1 MAEYFFELLTEE
13 IPASMHDAAQ
23 ATLLQQLTKLTQ
35 DLGEPP
41 DDRNPVI
48 VNSTPRRIIF
58 FLSRIPLRERD
69 RDEEVKGPPVKAAY
83 DAEGK
88 PTQALN
94 GFLKKNNA
102 SIEDV
107 IVGSGESRVG
117 SRSDQ
122 GANSD
127 PRPPTP
133 DPRSSDYTRVR
144 RTITGRAAGEI
155 LQQRVPQIIES
166 LRWPK
171 MMRWGNGEH
180 SYIRPIHSIVSV
192 LDGEHLPITI
202 FGIGSGI
209 TTRGHRTLAPQEIE
223 VLSYNDYVTKL
234 ELARVVIAAD
244 RRRHVMAERARVL
257 AQQGGGTPSIDASI
271 WSQWQYLT
279 EYPGVVRAEFG
290 DDYLALPD
298 EVLVTVMRVHQ
309 KQLPIRGNDGKLTN
323 SFLAVLDNDGDPDG
337 NAAYGNSFV
346 TNARFADAKFF
357 YETDRKRT
365 LESRLDQL
373 AHLQFQEKLGNYL
386 DKTKRIERIA
396 AAISDDPDTLAAA
409 RLCKT
414 DLVTEIVKEFT
425 DLQGNVGGIYAR
437 EEGLPKNTWQA
448 IYDHYLPI
456 NIDDA
461 LPRTLSGAIV
471 SLADKIDTLA
481 GFFIV
486 GAKPTG
492 SKDPFALRRAAQ
504 GVVQI
509 LLNRDKR
516 CVKIGLDKLID
527 VALEAHQQP
536 SNSATQQPKNDLLA
550 FFAERVRTLLEASA
564 YGFAYDEI
572 AAAMEAGWASS
583 LTDLVDRITA
593 LKAMRNEA
601 NFLSI
606 LDSAKRIA
614 NITAGQDAAAAVDPS
629 KLESDIEKR
638 LAGLVSITTDQIEEM
653 IAERDYKRALE
664 TFAALAPELEKFFD
678 DVMVM
683 VDDEAVRRNRIA
695 LLRTAGNAVMKIADV
710 TKIVVD
716 RREYRP

>member
-13 IPASMHDAAQ
+13 IPAWMHDAAQ

-58 FLSRIPLRERD
+58 FLSRIPLRESD
-69 RDEEVKGPPVKAAY
+69 REEEVKGPPVKAAY

-102 SIEDV
+102 TLADV
-107 IVGSGESRVG
+107 IVGSGVLGVG
-117 SRSDQ
+117 SRSNE
-122 GANSD
+122 GEPSSD
-127 PRPPTP
+127 PRSPTP
-133 DPRSSDYTRVR
+133 DTQSSNYIRVR
-144 RTITGRAAGEI
+144 RTIKGRAAGEI
-155 LQQRVPQIIES
+155 LQERVPQIIEG

-171 MMRWGNGEH
+171 MMRWGKGEH
-180 SYIRPIHSIVSV
+180 SYIRPIHSVLSV
-192 LDGEHLPITI
+192 LDGAHLPITI
-202 FGIGSGI
+202 FGIASGI
-209 TTRGHRTLAPQEIE
+209 TTRGHRTLAPQQIE
-223 VLSYNDYVTKL
+223 ATSYNDYVTQM
-234 ELARVVIAAD
+234 ELNRVVIAAD

-257 AQQGGGTPSIDASI
+257 GQQVGGTPSIDASI

-290 DDYLALPD
+290 REFLALPD

-309 KQLPIRGNDGKLTN
+309 KQLPIRDANEKLTN

-365 LESRLDQL
+365 LESRLPEL
-373 AHLQFQEKLGNYL
+373 ERLQFQEKLGNYL
-386 DKTKRIERIA
+386 DKTKRIEKIA
-396 AAISDDPDTLAAA
+396 AAIFDDADTLAAA
-409 RLCKT
+409 RLCKS
-414 DLVTEIVKEFT
+414 DLVTEMVKEFT
-425 DLQGNVGGIYAR
+425 DLQGKIGGIYAR
-437 EEGLPKNTWQA
+437 EEGLPTNTWQA

-481 GFFIV
+481 GFFRI

-516 CVKIGLDKLID
+516 CVKIGIDKLID
-527 VALEAHQQP
+527 IALEAHGAAGQ
-536 SNSATQQPKNDLLA
+536 SKDDLLV

-572 AAAMEAGWASS
+572 AAAMESGWESS

-593 LKAMRNEA
+593 LKAMRNEP

-614 NITAGQDAAAAVDPS
+614 NITAGQETASRIDSS
-629 KLESDIEKR
+629 KLETDIEKR
-638 LAGLVSITTDQIEEM
+638 LAELVSITSDQIEEM
-653 IAERDYKRALE
+653 IGERDYKRALE
-664 TFAALAPELEKFFD
+664 TFAALAPELETFFD
-678 DVMVM
+678 EVMVM
-683 VDDEAVRRNRIA
+683 VEDEGVRRNRIA
-695 LLRTAGNAVMKIADV
+695 LLRTVGNAVLKIADV

>member
-13 IPASMHDAAQ
+13 IPAWMHDAAQ
-23 ATLLQQLTKLTQ
+23 ATLLQQLTKLTL

-41 DDRNPVI
+41 EDRNPVV

-58 FLSRIPLRERD
+58 FLSHIPLRESD

-102 SIEDV
+102 SIGDV
-107 IVGSGESRVG
+107 IAGG
-117 SRSDQ
+117 
-122 GANSD
+122 
-127 PRPPTP
+127 
-133 DPRSSDYTRVR
+133 DYIRVR
-144 RTITGRAAGEI
+144 RTIKGRAAGEI
-155 LQQRVPQIIES
+155 LQDRVPQIIEG

-171 MMRWGNGEH
+171 MMRWGKGEH

-192 LDGEHLPITI
+192 LDGEHLPLTI
-202 FGIGSGI
+202 FGISSGT
-209 TTRGHRTLAPQEIE
+209 TTRGHRTLAPEPIE

-257 AQQGGGTPSIDASI
+257 GAQAGGTPAVDASI

-290 DDYLALPD
+290 REFLALPD

-309 KQLPIRGNDGKLTN
+309 KQLPIRDAKEKLTN
-323 SFLAVLDNDGDPDG
+323 SFLAVLDNDADPDG

-365 LESRLDQL
+365 LESRLPDL
-373 AHLQFQEKLGNYL
+373 ERLQFQEKLGNYL
-386 DKTKRIERIA
+386 DKTKRIEKIV
-396 AAISDDPDTLAAA
+396 AAISDDAETLAAA
-409 RLCKT
+409 KLCKT
-414 DLVTEIVKEFT
+414 DLVTEMVKEFT
-425 DLQGNVGGIYAR
+425 DLQGQIGGIYAR

-448 IYDHYLPI
+448 VYDHYLPI

-481 GFFIV
+481 GFFRI

-516 CVKIGLDKLID
+516 SVKIGIDKLID
-527 VALEAHQQP
+527 VALEAHG
-536 SNSATQQPKNDLLA
+536 AAAQPKDDLLA
-550 FFAERVRTLLEASA
+550 FFAERVRTILEASA

-583 LTDLVDRITA
+583 LTDLVDRIAA
-593 LKAMRNEA
+593 LKAMRGEA

-614 NITAGQDAAAAVDPS
+614 NITAGQEAASRIDPS

-638 LAGLVSITTDQIEEM
+638 LADLVLLTNDQIEEM

-664 TFAALAPELEKFFD
+664 TFAALAPELETFFD
-678 DVMVM
+678 EVMVM
-683 VDDEAVRRNRIA
+683 VEDEGIRRNRMA
-695 LLRTAGNAVMKIADV
+695 LLRTIGNAVMKIADV

>member
-13 IPASMHDAAQ
+13 IPAWMHDAAQ
-23 ATLLQQLTKLTQ
+23 ATLLQQLTKLTH

-58 FLSRIPLRERD
+58 FLSRIPLRESD
-69 RDEEVKGPPVKAAY
+69 REEEVKGPPVKAAY

-88 PTQALN
+88 ATQALN
-94 GFLKKNNA
+94 GFLKKNNVA
-102 SIEDV
+102 IDDL
-107 IVGSGESRVG
+107 IPGGDYIRVK
-117 SRSDQ
+117 
-122 GANSD
+122 
-127 PRPPTP
+127 
-133 DPRSSDYTRVR
+133 
-144 RTITGRAAGEI
+144 RTIKGRSAGEI
-155 LQQRVPQIIES
+155 LQERVPQIIES

-171 MMRWGNGEH
+171 MMRWGKGEH
-180 SYIRPIHSIVSV
+180 SYIRPIHSVVSV

-202 FGIGSGI
+202 FDIASGI
-209 TTRGHRTLAPQEIE
+209 TTRGHRTLAPQPIE

-234 ELARVVIAAD
+234 ELARVVIDAE

-257 AQQGGGTPSIDASI
+257 GQQAGGTPSVDASI

-290 DDYLALPD
+290 REYLSLPD

-309 KQLPIRGNDGKLTN
+309 KQLPIRTADGRLTS

-337 NAAYGNSFV
+337 NAAYGNTFV

-365 LESRLDQL
+365 LESRLEQL
-373 AHLQFQEKLGNYL
+373 EHLQFQEKLGNYL
-386 DKTKRIERIA
+386 DKTKRIEKIA
-396 AAISDDPDTLAAA
+396 AAISDDADTLLAA

-414 DLVTEIVKEFT
+414 DLPTEMVKEFT
-425 DLQGNVGGIYAR
+425 DLQGKIGGIYAR
-437 EEGLPKNTWQA
+437 EEGLPDNTWQA
-448 IYDHYLPI
+448 IYDHYLPV
-456 NIDDA
+456 NIDDS

-471 SLADKIDTLA
+471 SLADKMDTLA
-481 GFFIV
+481 GFFRI

-516 CVKIGLDKLID
+516 SVKIGIDKLID
-527 VALEAHQQP
+527 IAFEAHGQP
-536 SNSATQQPKNDLLA
+536 GQSKDDLLT
-550 FFAERVRTLLEASA
+550 FFAERVRTILEASA
-564 YGFAYDEI
+564 WGFAYDEI

-583 LTDLVDRITA
+583 LTDLVDRISA
-593 LKAMRNEA
+593 LKDMRNEP

-614 NITAGQDAAAAVDPS
+614 NITSGQESAAHVDPS
-629 KLESDIEKR
+629 KLENDTERR
-638 LAGLVSITTDQIEEM
+638 LAELVPLMNDQIDEM
-653 IAERDYKRALE
+653 IAERNYKLALE
-664 TFAALAPELEKFFD
+664 TFAAMAPELETFFD
-678 DVMVM
+678 EVMVM
-683 VDDEAVRRNRIA
+683 VEDEGVRRNRMA
-695 LLRTAGNAVMKIADV
+695 LLRTVGNAVMKIADV

-716 RREYRP
+716 RREYRA